1 MLSYVEVVTTPT
13 ADTPGTLLFLHFDSR
28 RYLIGNV
35 TEGAQR
41 ACIERGVGLKKVS
54 KILLTGRTEWS
65 NLGGLLG
72 MILSLADTKI
82 SSLKSAAENQSNAAT
97 KPKETAVEN
106 PQVDVYG
113 SLNLNHM
120 IATSRRFIFRT
131 GMPINAVECSPVP
144 TAAASL
150 ADPTW
155 QDDLVKVWSMSISPS
170 VGNSGMRSPRKRT
183 LDEAN
188 GHDTAEQEASLSS
201 PSSTFKDPY
210 LEMRKSVVEQMFSS
224 AWKYDN
230 LVPQPLS
237 SVKMPATVYVRDPDT
252 KSLSPY
258 QGPLPGG
265 PEAVP
270 DITVYVREPWP
281 GARTENLPPTKPA
294 AESVSYIIKNHAQRG
309 KFLPQKAIELKVP
322 KGKCWSELTRGYSV
336 QNEDGETITPEMVL
350 APGKDGGGFA
360 VVDLPTEEYLE
371 SLLQRPEWQSK
382 EVMAGVEAVV
392 WILGPGVASDARLQQ
407 FQSTFGHLR
416 HIVSSPDC
424 CPNNIALD
432 GAARNSLRHNHIDK
446 TIFPLIQYSDT
457 SKAQSIPDV
466 TLAER
471 GLRFVL
477 EPSFEVQDKFIQP
490 PMDVTAFKEQMS
502 KEFEP
507 LEHAALRLK
516 TEASTEDVESWKQAC
531 AHSDAEVVVLG
542 TGSSHPSRARNVSGT
557 LVRVPGCGS
566 FLLDAGEGTLGTLRR
581 VYTPD
586 QLDEIFKDLKMI
598 WISHMHADHHLGL
611 ASIVKAWHSA
621 TKVMNDSGTESS
633 RPQLAV
639 VSDAPMLQWL
649 HEYSTAEDLGMSR
662 VLPLATSPS
671 SRYVLDSK
679 QGTRLRFVQ
688 PAESED
694 RDMRATTDFLD
705 LLNLESLNSVYVSHC
720 KGAQAVSFTTTTGLK
735 ISYSGDCRPS
745 SDFAKI
751 GQNSHLLIHE
761 ATFEDEMRGEAIAK
775 RHSTTGEALFIAHE
789 MNAKACLLTHF
800 SQRYPEMPKLGA
812 PTPSESDPNK
822 EPLAVFE
829 QDAGVDEDM
838 PQSMNA
844 AESNPA
850 AGVESTTTKS
860 ASQKRA
866 SSANVEIIDQQAVQ
880 KILTESGLRVIFA
893 FDYMRVKLGDIPLL
907 EMKQPLLREMY
918 DKGIGK
924 EAGEE
929 DDADAMDT
937 SDGGNNTKAVNTQ
950 AAKQRE
956 KEEKKKQKQAEIAKN
971 QRQKAERVKANKQ
984 KQLNGMKE
992 AA

>member
-35 TEGAQR
+35 AEGAQR

-82 SSLKSAAENQSNAAT
+82 SSLKSAAENQSTAAI
-97 KPKETAVEN
+97 KPKETVVEN

-131 GMPINAVECSPVP
+131 GMPINAVECSPVLTP
-144 TAAASL
+144 AALL
-150 ADPTW
+150 AEPTW
-155 QDDLVKVWSMSISPS
+155 QDDLVKVWSMSISPTA
-170 VGNSGMRSPRKRT
+170 GNSGMKSPRKRT

-188 GHDTAEQEASLSS
+188 GHDTAEQVAWISS
-201 PSSTFKDPY
+201 PSTTFKDPY

-237 SVKMPATVYVRDPDT
+237 SVKMPAKVYIRDPDT

-265 PEAVP
+265 PDAVP

-309 KFLPQKAIELKVP
+309 KFLPQKAMELKVP

-360 VVDLPTEEYLE
+360 VIDIPTVEYLE
-371 SLLQRPEWQSK
+371 PLLQRPEWQSK
-382 EVMAGVEAVV
+382 EVLAGLEAVV

-407 FQSTFGHLR
+407 FQSTFGHFK

-432 GAARNSLRHNHIDK
+432 GAARNSLRHNHIDG
-446 TIFPLIQYSDT
+446 TIFPVIQYSAG
-457 SKAQSIPDV
+457 SNLPSIPDITV
-466 TLAER
+466 AER

-477 EPSFEVQDKFIQP
+477 EPSFEIQDKFIQP
-490 PMDVTAFKEQMS
+490 PINVEAFKAQISE
-502 KEFEP
+502 EFKL
-507 LEHAALRLK
+507 LEHAPLRLNN
-516 TEASTEDVESWKQAC
+516 EASTEEVESWKQAC
-531 AHSDAEVVVLG
+531 SHSDVEVVVLG

-581 VYTPD
+581 IYTPD
-586 QLDEIFKDLKMI
+586 QLGEIFKDLKMI

-611 ASIVKAWHSA
+611 ASVVKGWHNA
-621 TKVMNDSGTESS
+621 TKGMNDRGAELPL
-633 RPQLAV
+633 PQLAV

-649 HEYSTAEDLGMSR
+649 HEYSTAEDLGVAR

-671 SRYVLDSK
+671 HKSVLESR

-694 RDMRATTDFLD
+694 RDMRDTNDFLNI
-705 LLNLESLNSVYVSHC
+705 LNLESLNSVYVSHC
-720 KGAQAVSFTTTTGLK
+720 RGAQAISFTTKTGLK

-761 ATFEDEMRGEAIAK
+761 ATFEDEMRGEALAK

-812 PTPSESDPNK
+812 PTPSEPDIIK
-822 EPLAVFE
+822 ESLAVLV
-829 QDAGVDEDM
+829 QDVVDEDM
-838 PQSMNA
+838 PESMNA

-866 SSANVEIIDQQAVQ
+866 ASANFEVIDQEAVQ

-893 FDYMRVKLGDIPLL
+893 FDYMRLKLGDIPLL

-924 EAGEE
+924 EAGDE
-929 DDADAMDT
+929 DDADAMNT
-937 SDGGNNTKAVNTQ
+937 SDCGNNTKAVNMQ
-950 AAKQRE
+950 AAKQKE
-956 KEEKKKQKQAEIAKN
+956 KEEKKKEKQAKIEKN
-971 QRQKAERVKANKQ
+971 QREKAERVKANKQ
-984 KQLNGMKE
+984 KQTTGMKE